1 MGVALGPQHPHWTHL
16 DAVSN
21 VPIRLFFFYSIL
33 PDSCQNRLIRVET
46 GADTVWF
53 LPKWP
58 PKQIDT
64 AWFWPLKQA
73 EMGLVRGKK
82 KKKKKEEEDEKTEK
96 WLELR
101 RGEEE
106 E

>member
-1 MGVALGPQHPHWTHL
+1 MGP
-16 DAVSN
+16 
-21 VPIRLFFFYSIL
+21 
-33 PDSCQNRLIRVET
+33 
-46 GADTVWF
+46 
-53 LPKWP
+53 
-58 PKQIDT
+58 
-64 AWFWPLKQA
+64 
-73 EMGLVRGKK
+73 VRGKK

>member
-1 MGVALGPQHPHWTHL
+1 
-16 DAVSN
+16 
-21 VPIRLFFFYSIL
+21 
-33 PDSCQNRLIRVET
+33 
-46 GADTVWF
+46 
-53 LPKWP
+53 
-58 PKQIDT
+58 
-64 AWFWPLKQA
+64 
-73 EMGLVRGKK
+73 MGLVRGKK